1 MGKSKTIILV
11 GVIVVAL
18 AIGYYFLNNNGGENT
33 ELSHKMKAASK
44 DYFEK
49 NVSVNDTTSI
59 YKITLE
65 RLENSGEE
73 YDLSGLENCDKEKTY
88 ANVTVNFKNGEAK
101 DIEVK
106 LSC

>member
-18 AIGYYFLNNNGGENT
+18 AIGYYFLNNNGVENT
-33 ELSHKMKAASK
+33 ELSDKMKAASK

>member
-11 GVIVVAL
+11 GFIVVAA

-33 ELSHKMKAASK
+33 VLSDKMKVASK